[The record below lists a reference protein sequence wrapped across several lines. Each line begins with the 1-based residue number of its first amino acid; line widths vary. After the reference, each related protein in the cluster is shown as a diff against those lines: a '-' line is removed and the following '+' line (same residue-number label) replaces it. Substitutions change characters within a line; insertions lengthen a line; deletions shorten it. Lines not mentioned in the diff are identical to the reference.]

1 MIANNILRVSRKVH
15 NADIKLLLVGDH
27 TRVIVA
33 SKSHQRTAKVRV
45 HSEKVTML
53 KLAIKFEK
61 HLQYYIFT
69 LREATMFRGGA

>member
-45 HSEKVTML
+45 HSEKVTMF
-53 KLAIKFEK
+53 KLAITFEK
-61 HLQYYIFT
+61 HLQ
-69 LREATMFRGGA
+69 